1 VIPTCYRHAD
11 RETRLACS
19 SCGRPVCVECV
30 QSAAVG
36 QRCPECATGDVPPPP
51 PPVVPGRDLR
61 RRTRRSTPVTT
72 AVMAICIG
80 VWVLAFVAPDLG
92 NALYAYGAQAN
103 GRIAQLGEWYR
114 LLTAAFLHSPVGF
127 THILFNMYALYVFGP
142 QLERDVGSAPF
153 AALYLSSAVTGGAV
167 FYFFGSDIA
176 VGASG
181 AIFGLFGAWIAAA
194 LRNRR
199 SPAGRAGLRQ
209 LLVLL
214 AINTALPLLIPN
226 IAWQAHMGGLA
237 AGFLIALAWSTPAL
251 GRSSATR
258 TLVAAAVGIASL
270 ALVIAG

>member
-1 VIPTCYRHAD
+1 MLPTCYRHAD

-36 QRCPECATGDVPPPP
+36 QKCPECAVGDARASVITS
-51 PPVVPGRDLR
+51 RDLQR
-61 RRTRRSTPVTT
+61 RARRSTPVTT
-72 AVMAICIG
+72 AVMVLCIG
-80 VWVLAFVAPDLG
+80 VWVLGFVAPDVG
-92 NALYAYGAQAN
+92 EVLYQYGAQAN

-114 LLTAAFLHSPVGF
+114 LVTAAFLHSPATF

-153 AALYLSSAVTGGAV
+153 AALYLSSALAGGAL
-167 FYFFGSDIA
+167 FYFLGSDVA

-209 LLVLL
+209 MLVLL
-214 AINTALPLLIPN
+214 AINMALPLLIPN

-251 GRSSATR
+251 GRSSAIR
-258 TLVAAAVGIASL
+258 AVVAAAVGAASL